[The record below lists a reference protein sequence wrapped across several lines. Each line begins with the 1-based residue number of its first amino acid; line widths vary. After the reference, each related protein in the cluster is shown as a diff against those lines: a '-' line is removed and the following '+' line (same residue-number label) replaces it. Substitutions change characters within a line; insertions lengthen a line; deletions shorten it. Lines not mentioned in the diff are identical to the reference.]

1 MQDVPPFDTAK
12 ATAEIRVAGG
22 FGQEQAEAIVGGM
35 VRGTEHPATHADLER
50 LGDKLQAA
58 IDKLQAAIDGQ
69 TKELRVEVQRALNA
83 QTWRYIG
90 ATGALLALMRWLFP
104 A

>member
-12 ATAEIRVAGG
+12 ATARIRVAGG

-58 IDKLQAAIDGQ
+58 IDGQ

-90 ATGALLALMRWLFP
+90 ATGALLALMRWLLP